1 MDSVVAQ
8 AHGPAG
14 GDATAQSPKTPTVND
29 NGAILV
35 RAKKFLEFL
44 SFGGLYGESLSQVK
58 FQISSLGKMG
68 SLVLIIGPH
77 I

>member
-1 MDSVVAQ
+1 MDFVVAQ

-44 SFGGLYGESLSQVK
+44 SFGGL
-58 FQISSLGKMG
+58 
-68 SLVLIIGPH
+68 
-77 I
+77 